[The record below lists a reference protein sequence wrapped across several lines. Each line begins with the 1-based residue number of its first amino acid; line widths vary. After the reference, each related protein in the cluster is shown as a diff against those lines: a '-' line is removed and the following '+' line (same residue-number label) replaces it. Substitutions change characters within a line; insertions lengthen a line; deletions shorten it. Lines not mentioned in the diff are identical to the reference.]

1 MIVTEAR
8 TKINQYLTSLKMNNL
23 KNQLDVILI
32 EAEKE
37 QISYQDFFLQAVEYE
52 FNARQDKALNRRLKQ
67 SNLDISKTI
76 ENFDFSFQPSISKKM
91 VKQILAFEW
100 LEQAFNLIFLGPPGV
115 GKSHLATAIGLKA
128 IDAGYKVI
136 FISMEDLIFNLKTK
150 NAINKSLRTIKR
162 LKKANL
168 IIIDEIGYLPVT
180 RDESNSFFKLISD
193 FYEQNSLIITSNL
206 GFSRWAEV
214 MGDQVITTAIL
225 DRLMHHSEIF
235 NLDGKSYRLENKD
248 NIFKE

>member
-1 MIVTEAR
+1 
-8 TKINQYLTSLKMNNL
+8 
-23 KNQLDVILI
+23 
-32 EAEKE
+32 
-37 QISYQDFFLQAVEYE
+37 
-52 FNARQDKALNRRLKQ
+52 
-67 SNLDISKTI
+67 
-76 ENFDFSFQPSISKKM
+76 
-91 VKQILAFEW
+91 
-100 LEQAFNLIFLGPPGV
+100 
-115 GKSHLATAIGLKA
+115 
-128 IDAGYKVI
+128 
-136 FISMEDLIFNLKTK
+136 MEDLIFNLKTK

-248 NIFKE
+248 NIFKG